1 MTFDSQGPKAPQYY
15 DMPVEIE
22 GRFVLRKAPSVDIRD
37 LVDIQL
43 YIKDAVQE
51 CGGILTRVVSFP
63 AVRYCEF
70 RVSHE
75 RLPMLER
82 KVARYLRPLGYRL
95 EARFDPIMSI
105 MVVQSGTAQQTKNAN
120 NAGNSAQLM
129 S

>member
-1 MTFDSQGPKAPQYY
+1 MLFRSRPKPQLH
-15 DMPVEIE
+15 DKIVVEVE
-22 GRFVLRKAPSVDIRD
+22 GRFVLRESLAVDIRD

-43 YIKDAVQE
+43 YIKNAVQE
-51 CGGILTRVVSFP
+51 CGGTLTRVVPFP
-63 AVRYCEF
+63 SVRYCEF

-82 KVARYLRPLGYRL
+82 KVGRYLRPLGYRL

-105 MVVQSGTAQQTKNAN
+105 MVVPSGTEKYAENAEN
-120 NAGNSAQLM
+120 GSDSAKII